1 MTAPIKPRRGRP
13 KSQPDTTRREAIA
26 RRAAEMF
33 ASQGYAGT
41 TTEDVAA
48 ACGISKQT
56 LYRLFPSKTALFA
69 SVVDHHRQEMLDF
82 GNTDGLDD
90 ATALERIFRADI
102 APEADFARTRLVRV
116 VVAEI
121 ADHPELGELMM
132 RHGGDKARAELGAWL
147 AARDL
152 LGPGGVEPE
161 MQADILLN
169 MIFGAVLAKEMGE
182 LSWPGGDRRRIYMRQ
197 CIRVFLQGARDGS
210 AR

>member
-1 MTAPIKPRRGRP
+1 MIAPIKPQRGRP
-13 KSQPDTTRREAIA
+13 KSQPDAARRETIA

-69 SVVDHHRQEMLDF
+69 SVVDHHRQEMLEF
-82 GNTDGLDD
+82 GDTDGLDD
-90 ATALERIFRADI
+90 AAALERIFRVDI
-102 APEADFARTRLVRV
+102 DPEADFARTRLVRV
-116 VVAEI
+116 VVAEV
-121 ADHPELGELMM
+121 ADHPELGDLMM
-132 RHGGDKARAELGAWL
+132 RYGGDKARAELGAWL

-152 LGPGGVEPE
+152 LGPGDDVAAEI
-161 MQADILLN
+161 QADILLN

-182 LSWPGGDRRRIYMRQ
+182 LNFPGGDRRRAYMRQ
-197 CIRVFLQGARDGS
+197 CIRVFLQGARP
-210 AR
+210 R

>member
-13 KSQPDTTRREAIA
+13 KSQPDATRRETIA

-82 GNTDGLDD
+82 GDTEGIDD
-90 ATALERIFRADI
+90 ATALERIFRVDIDPEADI
-102 APEADFARTRLVRV
+102 ARNRLVRV
-116 VVAEI
+116 VIAEVS
-121 ADHPELGELMM
+121 DHPELGEVMM
-132 RHGGDKARAELGAWL
+132 QYGGDKARAELGSWL
-147 AARDL
+147 ADRNL
-152 LGPGGVEPE
+152 LGPADEVDPE
-161 MQADILLN
+161 LQADILLN

-182 LSWPGGDRRRIYMRQ
+182 LNFPGGERRRAYMRQ
-197 CIRVFLQGARDGS
+197 CIRVFLDGARP
-210 AR
+210 R